1 MVMATTQ
8 RLGGLR
14 RGLALALVLAVLPA
28 VGASAQ
34 EQLAI
39 KGGRIIPIVGEP
51 IDDGIILIRDG
62 TIQAVGTDLEIP
74 IEARVIDASGKVVLP
89 GFVEPHSPEPL
100 VQPNEVNPN
109 VPFVTVVDAVDP
121 NAIYFEEAR
130 RNGVTAVHAI
140 PGNSTMFGGKSAVV
154 KTSGTFAEDM
164 VLKRDAGLKL
174 SLRPAGS
181 TSRMSHLARLRRELD
196 ETKRYMASLDEK
208 AKEAEPESPDDEAEG
223 QGSEGEPKA
232 AQDEDEEADG
242 GESDEESPSDDAA
255 PDAQREA
262 MVRLLKGELPAFLYC
277 EQAMDVPHALK
288 LIDDYGM
295 KATLILGRDCHKA
308 IGLLAGREEPVILDP
323 ELVFWETDP
332 RTDRDDQIVLP
343 RLYREA
349 GVPITFQTSGSS
361 LSSASTLGPS
371 LLWYQ
376 AATAVK
382 YGMPMD
388 EALEA
393 LTLRPARL
401 IGVDSFVG
409 SIEPGK
415 DADLVILSGEPLK
428 LGTWVDAT
436 IIDGKVVYR
445 REDDT
450 RMKALLFPDEEPSA
464 PE

>member
-1 MVMATTQ
+1 MVTMQ
-8 RLGGLR
+8 RIEVVR
-14 RGLALALVLAVLPA
+14 CGLALALVMALLP
-28 VGASAQ
+28 VMGASAQ

-39 KGGRIIPIVGEP
+39 KGGRIVPIVGEP
-51 IDDGIILIRDG
+51 IDDGVILIRDG
-62 TIQAVGTDLEIP
+62 TIQQIGTDLDIP
-74 IEARVIDASGKVVLP
+74 IEARVIDATGMVILP

-130 RNGVTAVHAI
+130 RNGVTSVHAI

-174 SLRPAGS
+174 SLRPSGS

-208 AKEAEPESPDDEAEG
+208 AGKTNDEVSDDAKADEEKDEP
-223 QGSEGEPKA
+223 QA
-232 AQDEDEEADG
+232 AQEEDEEKA
-242 GESDEESPSDDAA
+242 DEEKADESSSDDTA

-288 LIDDYGM
+288 LIDDYGLN
-295 KATLILGRDCHKA
+295 ATLILGRDCHKA
-308 IGLLAGREEPVILDP
+308 VGLLAGRDDPVILDP

-332 RTDRDDQIVLP
+332 RTDEDEQIILP
-343 RLYREA
+343 RLYREV

-361 LSSASTLGPS
+361 LSSATTLGPS

-382 YGMPMD
+382 YGMPVE

-415 DADLVILSGEPLK
+415 DADLVIFSGEPLK
-428 LGTWVDAT
+428 LGTWVETT
-436 IIDGKVVYR
+436 IIDGKIVYR
-445 REDDT
+445 REDDS
-450 RMKALLFPDEEPSA
+450 RMRALLQPNENSSEKP
-464 PE
+464 